1 MRESTGSNRFW
12 IWLYSFVGLIMTIAV
27 CVFTWVSIQSR
38 EQNTT
43 GTASGPVQHPTRE
56 IPAERY
62 QLLAKFELPEYV
74 DRGAKESQAMQ
85 RYVAH
90 DYAGAVAALRGIDT
104 IDARFYLGICLLV
117 TGKNAEGVSELR
129 RVVAIGDSPYLERA
143 HFYLVK
149 GLLATGDTAGARTE
163 LKKVIAMHG
172 ELEKQAKALLSAVG

>member
-62 QLLAKFELPEYV
+62 QLLAKFEPPAYI
-74 DRGAKESQAMQ
+74 DQSPAMQ
-85 RYVAH
+85 RYSAH
-90 DYAGAVAALRGIDT
+90 DYAGAAAALRGVDT

-117 TGKNAEGVSELR
+117 TGNNAEGVSELR
-129 RVVAIGDSPYLERA
+129 RVIAPGDSPYLERA
-143 HFYLVK
+143 HFYLAK
-149 GLLATGDTAGARTE
+149 GLLAAGEIAGARIE
-163 LKKVIAMHG
+163 LNEVIAMHG
-172 ELEKQAKALLSAVG
+172 DLEKQAKALLSAVG